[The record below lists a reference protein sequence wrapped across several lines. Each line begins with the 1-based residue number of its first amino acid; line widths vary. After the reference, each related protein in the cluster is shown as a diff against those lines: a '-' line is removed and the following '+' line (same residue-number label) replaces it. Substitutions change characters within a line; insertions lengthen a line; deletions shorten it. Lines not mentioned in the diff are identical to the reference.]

1 MLYYYN
7 IDEKYW
13 QNLKKVLRIA
23 CIHTIIRIE
32 WLFPDYGNIVK
43 YLHKS
48 INKDWKVKMKKRV
61 KLLKTINLLLLSF
74 LVIQL
79 LAPANMVQ
87 AKKSKSKNY
96 WPKLSEEIT
105 AGAAILMDVD
115 TGAVLYKKNIDKPY
129 YPASITKILTTLI
142 AVENSTMDEVVTFSQ
157 DAIYKTEGSGI
168 ARDVGEVMTMEQC
181 LYAVMLESANEC
193 AYAVAEHISGS
204 LEEFVKLMNQKAK
217 SLGCKSSHFT
227 NPHGLPDEKHYLSAK
242 DMAVIARTAYENET
256 FRLICGTKKYT
267 IPPTNKHSEP
277 TYLVNHHKMLY
288 PKDTAAY
295 LYDYCT
301 GGKTGYTNAAGN
313 TLVTYA
319 QKDGMT
325 LVAVILNGT
334 SPQYWKETRALLD
347 FGFENF
353 NLCNVSEYFGSDE
366 NVEEQKYD
374 TLNTNDPYAQID
386 PQARIILPKTVNFSK
401 ASMEISYEN
410 LPDQVLAQLIYTY
423 GKRPVGTANIVR
435 THTLIDKEEGAS
447 GQNNDAAQEQ
457 TADESSTAEADS
469 QTDKE
474 KTESKESQDKD
485 PEKAGQANQNG
496 GADSKNKEPGFLEK
510 IKKID
515 MIGKIKNFDI
525 HDVVSNISNWFAN
538 IKLELSPQILIIA
551 GGIIL
556 GIVLIIVFRVLYDKS
571 YLIRQKMANYRNR
584 KRARKQYTIIRDTRR
599 TRRGKWRKR

>member
-1 MLYYYN
+1 
-7 IDEKYW
+7 
-13 QNLKKVLRIA
+13 
-23 CIHTIIRIE
+23 
-32 WLFPDYGNIVK
+32 
-43 YLHKS
+43 
-48 INKDWKVKMKKRV
+48 MKKRV
-61 KLLKTINLLLLSF
+61 KLHRILTILIFLS
-74 LVIQL
+74 VMVHM
-79 LAPANMVQ
+79 LAPVTMVQ

-115 TGAVLYKKNIDKPY
+115 TGAILYKKNINKAY

-142 AVENSTMDEVVTFSQ
+142 AVENSSMDEVVTFSK
-157 DAIYKTEGSGI
+157 DAVYKTEGSGI

-204 LEEFVKLMNQKAK
+204 MEDFVKLMNQKAK
-217 SLGCKSSHFT
+217 ALGCESSHFK
-227 NPHGLPDEKHYLSAK
+227 NPHGLPDEKHYLTAK
-242 DMAVIARTAYENET
+242 DMAVIAKAAYENET
-256 FRLICGTKKYT
+256 FRLICGTKRYT
-267 IPPTNKHSEP
+267 IPPTNKHSDP

-325 LVAVILNGT
+325 LVAVILNGA
-334 SPQYWKETRALLD
+334 SPQYWKESRALLD

-353 NLCNVSEYFGSDE
+353 NLCNVSDCFESED
-366 NVEEQKYD
+366 NDEEQKYD

-401 ASMEISYEN
+401 ASMEISYKN

-423 GKRPVGTANIVR
+423 GKRPIGTANIVR
-435 THTLIDKEEGAS
+435 THTLIDKEEATEAPKEDVQ
-447 GQNNDAAQEQ
+447 QNSIAGK
-457 TADESSTAEADS
+457 DS
-469 QTDKE
+469 PE
-474 KTESKESQDKD
+474 ENNEGKTESK
-485 PEKAGQANQNG
+485 
-496 GADSKNKEPGFLEK
+496 ADNDETKVKEPENNEEKKEHPNTDNKQKKPGFFEN
-510 IKKID
+510 IKNFD
-515 MIGKIKNFDI
+515 LVGKIKNFDI
-525 HDVVSNISNWFAN
+525 NDAVSGITNWFAN
-538 IKLELSPQILIIA
+538 IKVELSPQILIIA

-584 KRARKQYTIIRDTRR
+584 KRARRQYTIIRDTRR
-599 TRRGKWRKR
+599 TKRGKWRKR

>member
-1 MLYYYN
+1 
-7 IDEKYW
+7 
-13 QNLKKVLRIA
+13 
-23 CIHTIIRIE
+23 
-32 WLFPDYGNIVK
+32 
-43 YLHKS
+43 
-48 INKDWKVKMKKRV
+48 MKKRV
-61 KLLKTINLLLLSF
+61 KFLKILSICICT
-74 LVIQL
+74 LIAIQIML
-79 LAPANMVQ
+79 PVDVVQ

-105 AGAAILMDVD
+105 AGAAILMDID
-115 TGAVLYKKNIDKPY
+115 TGAILYKKNINKAY

-142 AVENSTMDEVVTFSQ
+142 AVENSNMDEVVTFSQ
-157 DAIYKTEGSGI
+157 DAIYRTEGSGI
-168 ARDVGEVMTMEQC
+168 ARDIGEKMTMEQC

-204 LEEFVKLMNQKAK
+204 LEDFVKLMNQKAK

-227 NPHGLPDEKHYLSAK
+227 NPHGLPDEKHFLTAK
-242 DMAVIARTAYENET
+242 DMAVIARAAYENET
-256 FRLICGTKKYT
+256 FRLICGTKRYT
-267 IPPTNKHSEP
+267 IPPTNKHRDP

-325 LVAVILNGT
+325 LVAVVLNAT

-353 NLCNVSEYFGSDE
+353 SLCNVSEYFGTDE
-366 NVEEQKYD
+366 KDEEQKYD

-386 PQARIILPKTVNFSK
+386 PQARIILPKTVSFSK
-401 ASMEISYEN
+401 TSMEISYEN

-423 GKRPVGTANIVR
+423 GKRPIGTADIIR
-435 THTLIDKEEGAS
+435 THTLIDKNEGSDLQAEDTAADRMDEESTA
-447 GQNNDAAQEQ
+447 GQNEEDRQEDQ
-457 TADESSTAEADS
+457 VSGTELNKQD
-469 QTDKE
+469 
-474 KTESKESQDKD
+474 TESKSDTSKEK
-485 PEKAGQANQNG
+485 KAG
-496 GADSKNKEPGFLEK
+496 FL
-510 IKKID
+510 D
-515 MIGKIKNFDI
+515 KIKNFDLI
-525 HDVVSNISNWFAN
+525 GKVKNFEFDEFLSSISNWFAHM
-538 IKLELSPQILIIA
+538 KVELSPQVFIIA
-551 GGIIL
+551 GGIVL
-556 GIVLIIVFRVLYDKS
+556 GIVLIVIFRVVYDKS

>member
-1 MLYYYN
+1 
-7 IDEKYW
+7 
-13 QNLKKVLRIA
+13 
-23 CIHTIIRIE
+23 
-32 WLFPDYGNIVK
+32 
-43 YLHKS
+43 
-48 INKDWKVKMKKRV
+48 MKKRV
-61 KLLKTINLLLLSF
+61 KMHRILTILIFLS
-74 LVIQL
+74 VMVPM
-79 LAPANMVQ
+79 LAPVTMVQ

-115 TGAVLYKKNIDKPY
+115 TGAILYKKNINKVY

-142 AVENSTMDEVVTFSQ
+142 AVENSSMDEVVTFSR
-157 DAIYKTEGSGI
+157 DAVYKTGGSGI

-204 LEEFVKLMNQKAK
+204 IEDFVKLMNQKAK
-217 SLGCKSSHFT
+217 SLGCESSHFK
-227 NPHGLPDEKHYLSAK
+227 NPHGLPDEKHYLTAK
-242 DMAVIARTAYENET
+242 DMAVIAKAAYENET
-256 FRLICGTKKYT
+256 FRLICGTKRYT
-267 IPPTNKHSEP
+267 IPPTNKHSDP

-325 LVAVILNGT
+325 LVAVILNGA
-334 SPQYWKETRALLD
+334 SPQYWKESRALLD

-353 NLCNVSEYFGSDE
+353 NLCNVSDCFESED
-366 NVEEQKYD
+366 NDEEQKYD

-401 ASMEISYEN
+401 ASMEISYKN

-423 GKRPVGTANIVR
+423 GKRPIGTANIVR
-435 THTLIDKEEGAS
+435 TRTTEAPKEDVQQNSIAGKDSLEESNEG
-447 GQNNDAAQEQ
+447 
-457 TADESSTAEADS
+457 
-469 QTDKE
+469 
-474 KTESKESQDKD
+474 KTESKADNDETKVKEQENSE
-485 PEKAGQANQNG
+485 EKKENPNT
-496 GADSKNKEPGFLEK
+496 DNKQKKPGFFEN
-510 IKKID
+510 
-515 MIGKIKNFDI
+515 IKNFDI
-525 HDVVSNISNWFAN
+525 NDVVSGITNWFAN
-538 IKLELSPQILIIA
+538 IKVELSPQILIIA

-584 KRARKQYTIIRDTRR
+584 KRARRQYTIIRDTRR
-599 TRRGKWRKR
+599 TKRGKWRKR